1 MFPGQNNSIKDNAK
15 NNSSEIYSNGKSF
28 LFDFNSGEFKLQDG
42 KLSTIEKLEALKSW
56 INKIL
61 RTDKNKYEIY
71 KNTSYGVENLKDLL
85 TSNYPFEFIKA
96 EIERSVKEI
105 LLKNKNI
112 KSVERFE
119 FERNNRL
126 LKVSF
131 NVISNFG
138 LIESEVSI

>member
-1 MFPGQNNSIKDNAK
+1 MFPGQDNSIKDNAK
-15 NNSSEIYSNGKSF
+15 NNSSEIYSDGKSF